1 MKNKKIAYLLI
12 ILLFFL
18 FAFGII
24 LEKKGRNC
32 PSSASTK
39 YKTDDDKTKEDEKN
53 VTEIKDRQGRAV
65 ILIAKGVSLNKQNE
79 KNAPKKKDRSGKA
92 NKNNNSEAIENSN
105 SGVNNNSEV
114 IKDSN
119 SNSGVNENN
128 SSELT
133 VSKEIEVNKG
143 KEKKEAE
150 DFDPRGKEKIET
162 GEETTAHVHCFV
174 PVTRRVIVA
183 EQGHWVTDVTE
194 EWDEYIYEWHEY
206 CSICEL
212 DLTENYGGANTEE
225 AFLHRLSHGSDMNY
239 YAKESDQLK
248 EIIHHDKEVTE
259 YYVVDREAHE
269 EKLIDHYVC
278 SCGKIKYED

>member
-119 SNSGVNENN
+119 SGVNENN

-162 GEETTAHVHCFV
+162 GEETTAHVHCYI
-174 PVTRRVIVA
+174 PVTRSVFVA
-183 EQGHWVTDVTE
+183 EKGHWLTNVTE

-206 CSICEL
+206 CSVCDM
-212 DLTENYGGANTEE
+212 DLTQNYGGANTEG

-239 YAKESDQLK
+239 YAKESDQIK
-248 EIIHHDKEVTE
+248 ETIHHDKEVTE
-259 YYVVDREAHE
+259 YYVVDEEAHE
-269 EKLIDHYVC
+269 EELIDHYEC

>member
-24 LEKKGRNC
+24 LETKGRNC

-39 YKTDDDKTKEDEKN
+39 YKTDDDKTIEDEKD
-53 VTEIKDRQGRAV
+53 VREIKDRQGRAV

-92 NKNNNSEAIENSN
+92 NKNNNSEAIKNSN
-105 SGVNNNSEV
+105 SGVNNNSEA

-119 SNSGVNENN
+119 SGVND
-128 SSELT
+128 ELT

-150 DFDPRGKEKIET
+150 DFDPRAKEKIET

-269 EKLIDHYVC
+269 EELIDHYVC
-278 SCGKIKYED
+278 SCGEIKYED